1 MALTLSVV
9 FLGSLCSLIL
19 IGKVF
24 KNEKAINEN
33 LKALNITKIMV
44 AHRKETID
52 SADRVINLG
61 AAVVWKKAVWNP
73 GFINSNYAVAACS
86 FVSLFLAFNYIWP
99 PIESIIPIRKN
110 NLTALARLA
119 VCLRLAA
126 LLSYFFEW
134 V

>member
-44 AHRKETID
+44 RT
-52 SADRVINLG
+52 G
-61 AAVVWKKAVWNP
+61 KKP
-73 GFINSNYAVAACS
+73 S
-86 FVSLFLAFNYIWP
+86 
-99 PIESIIPIRKN
+99 
-110 NLTALARLA
+110 TRLIG
-119 VCLRLAA
+119 
-126 LLSYFFEW
+126 
-134 V
+134 

>member
-9 FLGSLCSLIL
+9 FFGSLCSLIL

-61 AAVVWKKAVWNP
+61 AAVV
-73 GFINSNYAVAACS
+73 
-86 FVSLFLAFNYIWP
+86 
-99 PIESIIPIRKN
+99 
-110 NLTALARLA
+110 
-119 VCLRLAA
+119 
-126 LLSYFFEW
+126 
-134 V
+134 